1 MAFIDKINEYKD
13 NIEALQA
20 IDSMEVYRWMISLGQ
35 KLIDDPLSMDGRL
48 PKNQVSYCQF
58 ELYVDWED
66 DRFKAYSDALIAGG
80 YAYMLLD
87 IFNASPLDEARQI
100 TTEHFRAIKMDELLS
115 MNRTN
120 AFYQMIETMQIR
132 LPAAV
137 GGNPR
142 SEERRGGKE
151 GTSRGSPET

>member
-1 MAFIDKINEYKD
+1 
-13 NIEALQA
+13 
-20 IDSMEVYRWMISLGQ
+20 MEVYRWMISLGQ
-35 KLIDDPLSMDGRL
+35 KLTDDPLSVNGRL

-87 IFNASPLDEARQI
+87 IFNSSPLDKARQI
-100 TTEHFRAIKMDELLS
+100 TTDHFRAIKMDELLS

-120 AFYQMIETMQIR
+120 GFYQMIEMMQER
-132 LPAAV
+132 LPAA
-137 GGNPR
+137 
-142 SEERRGGKE
+142 
-151 GTSRGSPET
+151 

>member
-20 IDSMEVYRWMISLGQ
+20 IDSMEVYRWMISLGK

-48 PKNQVSYCQF
+48 PKNQVSYCQI

-120 AFYQMIETMQIR
+120 GFYQMIEMMQMR
-132 LPAAV
+132 LPAA
-137 GGNPR
+137 
-142 SEERRGGKE
+142 
-151 GTSRGSPET
+151 

>member
-1 MAFIDKINEYKD
+1 MSFIDKINEYKD

-66 DRFKAYSDALIAGG
+66 DRFKAHSDALIAGG

-120 AFYQMIETMQIR
+120 GFYQMIEMMQMR
-132 LPAAV
+132 LPAA
-137 GGNPR
+137 
-142 SEERRGGKE
+142 
-151 GTSRGSPET
+151 

>member
-13 NIEALQA
+13 NIEALRA

-35 KLIDDPLSMDGRL
+35 KLTDDRLSTNRCL

-66 DRFKAYSDALIAGG
+66 DRFKSYSDALIAGG

-87 IFNASPLDEARQI
+87 IFNSSPVDEDRQI

-120 AFYQMIETMQIR
+120 GFYQMIEMMQTR
-132 LPAAV
+132 LQAV
-137 GGNPR
+137 
-142 SEERRGGKE
+142 
-151 GTSRGSPET
+151 

>member
-1 MAFIDKINEYKD
+1 MSFIDKINEYKD

-20 IDSMEVYRWMISLGQ
+20 IDSMEVYRWMISLGK

-87 IFNASPLDEARQI
+87 IFNSSGLDEARQI

-120 AFYQMIETMQIR
+120 GFYQMIEMMQVR
-132 LPAAV
+132 LPAA
-137 GGNPR
+137 
-142 SEERRGGKE
+142 
-151 GTSRGSPET
+151 

>member
-1 MAFIDKINEYKD
+1 MSFIDKINEYKD

-35 KLIDDPLSMDGRL
+35 KLVDDPLSVNGRL
-48 PKNQVSYCQF
+48 PKNQVSYSQF

-87 IFNASPLDEARQI
+87 IFNSSPLDKARQI
-100 TTEHFRAIKMDELLS
+100 TTDHFRAIKMDELLS

-120 AFYQMIETMQIR
+120 GFYQMIEMMQVR
-132 LPAAV
+132 LPAA
-137 GGNPR
+137 
-142 SEERRGGKE
+142 
-151 GTSRGSPET
+151 

>member
-20 IDSMEVYRWMISLGQ
+20 IDSMEVYRWMISLGK

-48 PKNQVSYCQF
+48 PQNQVSYCQF
-58 ELYVDWED
+58 ELYVDWEE

-100 TTEHFRAIKMDELLS
+100 TTAHFRAIKMDELLS

-120 AFYQMIETMQIR
+120 GFYQMIEMMQMR
-132 LPAAV
+132 LPAA
-137 GGNPR
+137 
-142 SEERRGGKE
+142 
-151 GTSRGSPET
+151 

>member
-1 MAFIDKINEYKD
+1 MVFIEKINEYKD

-35 KLIDDPLSMDGRL
+35 KLSDDPLSMDGRL

-87 IFNASPLDEARQI
+87 IFNASRLDEARLI
-100 TTEHFRAIKMDELLS
+100 TADHFRAIKMDELLS

-120 AFYQMIETMQIR
+120 GFYQMIEMMQMR
-132 LPAAV
+132 LPA
-137 GGNPR
+137 P
-142 SEERRGGKE
+142 
-151 GTSRGSPET
+151 

>member
-1 MAFIDKINEYKD
+1 MSFIDKINEYKD

-35 KLIDDPLSMDGRL
+35 KLVDDPLSVNGRL
-48 PKNQVSYCQF
+48 PKHQVSYCQF

-87 IFNASPLDEARQI
+87 IFNSSPLDKARQI
-100 TTEHFRAIKMDELLS
+100 TTDHFRAIKMDELLS

-120 AFYQMIETMQIR
+120 GFYQMIEMMQVR
-132 LPAAV
+132 LPAA
-137 GGNPR
+137 
-142 SEERRGGKE
+142 
-151 GTSRGSPET
+151 

>member
-20 IDSMEVYRWMISLGQ
+20 IDSMEVYRWMISLGK

-48 PKNQVSYCQF
+48 PKNQVRYCPF
-58 ELYVDWED
+58 ELYVDWDD
-66 DRFKAYSDALIAGG
+66 DRVKAYSDALIAGG

-120 AFYQMIETMQIR
+120 GFYQMIEMMQMR
-132 LPAAV
+132 LPAA
-137 GGNPR
+137 
-142 SEERRGGKE
+142 
-151 GTSRGSPET
+151 

>member
-1 MAFIDKINEYKD
+1 MVFIEKINEYKD

-35 KLIDDPLSMDGRL
+35 KLSDDPLSMEGRL

-87 IFNASPLDEARQI
+87 IFNASRLDEARLI
-100 TTEHFRAIKMDELLS
+100 TTDHFRAIKMDELLS

-120 AFYQMIETMQIR
+120 GFYQMIEMMQMR
-132 LPAAV
+132 LPAA
-137 GGNPR
+137 
-142 SEERRGGKE
+142 
-151 GTSRGSPET
+151 

>member
-35 KLIDDPLSMDGRL
+35 KLTDDPLSMDGRL

-66 DRFKAYSDALIAGG
+66 ERFKAYSDALIAGG

-87 IFNASPLDEARQI
+87 IFNSSRLDEARQI

-120 AFYQMIETMQIR
+120 GFYQMIEMMQLR
-132 LPAAV
+132 LPAA
-137 GGNPR
+137 
-142 SEERRGGKE
+142 
-151 GTSRGSPET
+151 

>member
-1 MAFIDKINEYKD
+1 MSFIDKINEYKD

-20 IDSMEVYRWMISLGQ
+20 IDSMEVYRWMISLGK
-35 KLIDDPLSMDGRL
+35 KLTDDPLSMDGRL

-87 IFNASPLDEARQI
+87 IFNSAPLDEVRQI

-120 AFYQMIETMQIR
+120 GFYQMIEMMQVR
-132 LPAAV
+132 LPTV
-137 GGNPR
+137 
-142 SEERRGGKE
+142 
-151 GTSRGSPET
+151 

>member
-35 KLIDDPLSMDGRL
+35 KLIDDPLSMGGRL

-120 AFYQMIETMQIR
+120 GFYQMIEMMQMR
-132 LPAAV
+132 LPAA
-137 GGNPR
+137 
-142 SEERRGGKE
+142 
-151 GTSRGSPET
+151 

>member
-1 MAFIDKINEYKD
+1 MVFIEKINEYKD

-35 KLIDDPLSMDGRL
+35 KLSDDPLSMDGRL

-87 IFNASPLDEARQI
+87 IFNASRLDEARLI
-100 TTEHFRAIKMDELLS
+100 TTDHFRAIKMDGLLS

-120 AFYQMIETMQIR
+120 GFYQMIEMMQTR
-132 LPAAV
+132 LPTA
-137 GGNPR
+137 
-142 SEERRGGKE
+142 
-151 GTSRGSPET
+151 

>member
-1 MAFIDKINEYKD
+1 MAFIEKINEYKD

-35 KLIDDPLSMDGRL
+35 KLSDDPLSMEGRL

-87 IFNASPLDEARQI
+87 IFNASRLDEARLI
-100 TTEHFRAIKMDELLS
+100 TTDHFRAIKMDELLS

-120 AFYQMIETMQIR
+120 GFYQMIEMMQTR
-132 LPAAV
+132 LPTA
-137 GGNPR
+137 
-142 SEERRGGKE
+142 
-151 GTSRGSPET
+151 

>member
-1 MAFIDKINEYKD
+1 MTFIDKINEYKD

-35 KLIDDPLSMDGRL
+35 KLTDDPLSMDGRL

-87 IFNASPLDEARQI
+87 IFNSSPPDEARQI
-100 TTEHFRAIKMDELLS
+100 TAEHFRAIKMDELLS

-120 AFYQMIETMQIR
+120 GFYQMIEMMQMR
-132 LPAAV
+132 LPA
-137 GGNPR
+137 G
-142 SEERRGGKE
+142 
-151 GTSRGSPET
+151 

>member
-1 MAFIDKINEYKD
+1 MAFIEKINEYKD

-35 KLIDDPLSMDGRL
+35 KLSDDPLSMDGRL

-87 IFNASPLDEARQI
+87 IFNASRLDEARLI
-100 TTEHFRAIKMDELLS
+100 TTDHFRAIKMDELLS

-120 AFYQMIETMQIR
+120 GFYQMIEMMQTR
-132 LPAAV
+132 LPTV
-137 GGNPR
+137 
-142 SEERRGGKE
+142 
-151 GTSRGSPET
+151 

>member
-20 IDSMEVYRWMISLGQ
+20 IDSMEVYRWMISLGK
-35 KLIDDPLSMDGRL
+35 KLTDDPLSMDGRL

-87 IFNASPLDEARQI
+87 IFNSSPLNEVHQI

-120 AFYQMIETMQIR
+120 GFYQMIEMMQVR
-132 LPAAV
+132 LPAV
-137 GGNPR
+137 
-142 SEERRGGKE
+142 
-151 GTSRGSPET
+151 

>member
-1 MAFIDKINEYKD
+1 MVFIEKINEYKD

-20 IDSMEVYRWMISLGQ
+20 VDSMEVYRWMVSLGQ
-35 KLIDDPLSMDGRL
+35 KLSDDPLSMDGRL

-120 AFYQMIETMQIR
+120 GFYQMIEMMQMR
-132 LPAAV
+132 LPAA
-137 GGNPR
+137 
-142 SEERRGGKE
+142 
-151 GTSRGSPET
+151 

>member
-13 NIEALQA
+13 NFEALQA
-20 IDSMEVYRWMISLGQ
+20 IDSMEVYRWMISLGK

-120 AFYQMIETMQIR
+120 GFYQMIEMMQMR
-132 LPAAV
+132 LPAA
-137 GGNPR
+137 
-142 SEERRGGKE
+142 
-151 GTSRGSPET
+151 

>member
-1 MAFIDKINEYKD
+1 
-13 NIEALQA
+13 
-20 IDSMEVYRWMISLGQ
+20 MISLGQ
-35 KLIDDPLSMDGRL
+35 KLSDDPLSMDGRL

-87 IFNASPLDEARQI
+87 IFNASRLDEARLI
-100 TTEHFRAIKMDELLS
+100 TTDHFRAIKMDELLS

-120 AFYQMIETMQIR
+120 GFYQMIEMMQTR
-132 LPAAV
+132 LPTA
-137 GGNPR
+137 
-142 SEERRGGKE
+142 
-151 GTSRGSPET
+151 

>member
-20 IDSMEVYRWMISLGQ
+20 IDSMEVYRWMISLGK
-35 KLIDDPLSMDGRL
+35 KLTDDPLSMDGRL

-87 IFNASPLDEARQI
+87 IFNSSPLDEAHQI
-100 TTEHFRAIKMDELLS
+100 TAEHFRAIRIAALLS

-120 AFYQMIETMQIR
+120 GFYQMIEMMQMR
-132 LPAAV
+132 LPAA
-137 GGNPR
+137 
-142 SEERRGGKE
+142 
-151 GTSRGSPET
+151 